1 MSITAYSAGMSSTD
15 HGKHELETHWSMLI
29 DEIRAQTL
37 ERPGLDLDATST
49 RPRPRHD
56 PTRPRPRPE
65 IQCHFTHF

>member
-49 RPRPRHD
+49 Q
-56 PTRPRPRPE
+56 T
-65 IQCHFTHF
+65 